1 MPNLNL
7 IAARREEKKK
17 VERITRQLFLG
28 LTASAILLGVTVSL
42 MGARQVVLGSQLKQ
56 ADEAMANLKPIIA
69 DIKKTKEETAELTP
83 KVATLKSA
91 QLNTMRWRGVL
102 QVVSQA
108 VPSETWLSTLQSSGT
123 SEDATIQLSGMT
135 TSQTR
140 VGQMITQL
148 QGNRLHLFDNVTL
161 RQTQNNTDAA
171 DPVQK
176 VSFDLT
182 AHLTPMTAPPP
193 PPPAPKQAAQAARQ
207 TGSTGKGGGAN
218 G

>member
-28 LTASAILLGVTVSL
+28 LAASAGLFTMTVVYTGAQQALLGS
-42 MGARQVVLGSQLKQ
+42 ALKQ
-56 ADEAMANLKPIIA
+56 ADDAMANLKPIIA

-83 KVATLKSA
+83 KVDTLKSA

-102 QVVSQA
+102 QVVSQS
-108 VPSETWLSTLQSSGT
+108 VPSETWLSTLQSSG
-123 SEDATIQLSGMT
+123 SNEDATLSLSGMT
-135 TSQTR
+135 TSQSR
-140 VGQMITQL
+140 VGQMMDQL
-148 QGNRLHLFDNVTL
+148 QKNRLKLFDNVTL
-161 RQTQNNTDAA
+161 KQTQNSTAPE
-171 DPVQK
+171 DPIQK
-176 VSFDLT
+176 VSFDLS

-193 PPPAPKQAAQAARQ
+193 PPPAPKREAQAGGDNAP
-207 TGSTGKGGGAN
+207 KGGGAN